1 MIVTKVSR
9 TYQKS
14 INTKNYGIPE
24 SWIKIEATMEAQ
36 IESGDD
42 PSQVSKMLYEEVKK
56 QVIGDTVAV
65 IEQINASLRPAAPS
79 TATTTPAAVV
89 PGTAP
94 RAL

>member
-36 IESGDD
+36 CESGDD
-42 PSQVSKMLYEEVKK
+42 PSQVAKILYEEVKK

-79 TATTTPAAVV
+79 TAPAAVV

>member
-79 TATTTPAAVV
+79 TATAPAAV

>member
-14 INTKNYGIPE
+14 INTKNYGIAE

-42 PSQVSKMLYEEVKK
+42 PSQVSKLLYEEVKNA
-56 QVIGDTVAV
+56 VILDTVAV
-65 IEQINASLRPAAPS
+65 IEQIKKSLNPAPVATGTPAAP
-79 TATTTPAAVV
+79 AA
-89 PGTAP
+89 GTGTP